1 MDISVGHTPDSD
13 DAFMFYAMF
22 TDKVKSDDFS
32 VTHVIEDI
40 ENLNKKAK
48 NPELDVTAVSVHA
61 CAYIPNYVMLEVEEV
76 LELIMVQLLQ
86 RQNQ

>member
-48 NPELDVTAVSVHA
+48 NPELDVVVDADESIIVFVLF
-61 CAYIPNYVMLEVEEV
+61 MLD
-76 LELIMVQLLQ
+76 IS
-86 RQNQ
+86 NA